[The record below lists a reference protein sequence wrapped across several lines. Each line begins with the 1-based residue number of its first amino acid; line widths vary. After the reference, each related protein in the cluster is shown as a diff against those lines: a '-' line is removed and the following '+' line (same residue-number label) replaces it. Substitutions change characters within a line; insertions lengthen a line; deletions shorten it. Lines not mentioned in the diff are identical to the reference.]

1 LLREHA
7 SYEGTTTLLLMTRCK
22 SALNIAAAPA
32 GVVEHVVPEIA
43 TRLGDREHRHAN
55 IAHGTSRAD

>member
-7 SYEGTTTLLLMTRCK
+7 SYEDTTTLLPMTRRK

-32 GVVEHVVPEIA
+32 GVVEHTVPEIA
-43 TRLGDREHRHAN
+43 TRLGDREQSAR
-55 IAHGTSRAD
+55 